1 VIGGRDPST
10 LKRLV
15 RAALAVVLLPIAS
28 LSTGATAATCV
39 APTEISLWNNGTVLR
54 GANVYQGRNFGVG
67 GAQFGDGP
75 FSQSDF
81 DELAA
86 AGANYVQISH
96 AGLFSEDPPFG
107 VDNAAVDNLDKVIG
121 MARSAGLY
129 AGIALRSGPGRN
141 DLAIVDP
148 TNPDANHTIWTS
160 QAAQDAWVQMAKFA
174 AERYRNDPIV
184 VGISVM
190 VEPNAYS
197 QHGFIDPDAFYEQ
210 FGDTIED
217 VNGLFARA
225 TTAIRSVDT
234 ATPILLEPE
243 GFGGVAWLPHLKVTG
258 DAATVYTVHDYTPFK
273 FTHSGKGKYPS
284 RKNNRNS
291 QLQLLSTVDQFG
303 QANGVPVAFTEFG
316 ARAINRKA
324 SKYIADRIDLIEG
337 VGNWF
342 IWVWQPAGFND
353 KFSVHN
359 PGKIQNVVRAA
370 WAQNCTRPL

>member
-1 VIGGRDPST
+1 M
-10 LKRLV
+10 KRV
-15 RAALAVVLLPIAS
+15 ACVLLGLMLVPLVAIAPRV
-28 LSTGATAATCV
+28 TAATCV

-54 GANVYQGRNFGVG
+54 GANVYQGRNFGAG

-81 DELAA
+81 DDLRA
-86 AGANYVQISH
+86 AGANYVHISH

-107 VDNAAVDNLDKVIG
+107 VDQAAVDNLDAVIG
-121 MARSAGLY
+121 MARTAGLY
-129 AGIALRSGPGRN
+129 AGVAFRSGPGRN

-148 TNPDANHTIWTS
+148 TNPNAKHTIWTS
-160 QAAQDAWVQMAKFA
+160 QAAQDAWVQMVKFA

-184 VGISVM
+184 VGLSVM

-197 QHGFIDPDAFYEQ
+197 QHGFIGPDDFYQ
-210 FGDTIED
+210 QYGNTIED
-217 VNGLFARA
+217 VNGLFGRA
-225 TTAIRSVDT
+225 TTAIRSVDA

-243 GFGGVAWLPHLKVTG
+243 GFGGVAWLPHLKITG
-258 DAATVYTVHDYTPFK
+258 DGATVYTVHDYSPFK
-273 FTHSGKGKYPS
+273 FTHDGKGKYPS
-284 RKNNRNS
+284 KKNNRKT
-291 QLQLLSTVDQFG
+291 QLQLLSEVDQFR

-316 ARAINRKA
+316 ARAIARSA
-324 SKYIADRIDLIEG
+324 SKYVADRIDLIEG

-359 PGKIQNVVRAA
+359 PGKIQNAVRAA
-370 WAQNCTRPL
+370 WAQNCTRP